1 MNQWPLWAR
10 LQHQSIGGMI
20 VAENGRSGA
29 MKFRVFLWAFAGFL
43 VAAGWAVYAAATF
56 PDLIQAK
63 PLVWNLAL
71 LTQPIAWASMHFS
84 FPASMY
90 LVFTTNAVA
99 YALVGLIIGSLRRRL
114 SHAR

>member
-1 MNQWPLWAR
+1 
-10 LQHQSIGGMI
+10 
-20 VAENGRSGA
+20 
-29 MKFRVFLWAFAGFL
+29 MKFRIFLWAFAGFL
-43 VAAGWAVYAAATF
+43 VAAGWAFYAAATF

-71 LTQPIAWASMHFS
+71 LTQPLAWASMHLN

-90 LVFTTNAVA
+90 LVFATNALA
-99 YALVGLIIGSLRRRL
+99 YALVGLMVESLRRQF

>member
-1 MNQWPLWAR
+1 VNQWPLWAG

-43 VAAGWAVYAAATF
+43 IAAGWAFYAAATS
-56 PDLIQAK
+56 PDLIQVK

-71 LTQPIAWASMHFS
+71 LTQPIAWASMHFN
-84 FPASMY
+84 FPASIY
-90 LVFTTNAVA
+90 LVFATNAVA
-99 YALVGLIIGSLRRRL
+99 YALLGLTVESLRRQL
-114 SHAR
+114 SQAR

>member
-1 MNQWPLWAR
+1 
-10 LQHQSIGGMI
+10 
-20 VAENGRSGA
+20 
-29 MKFRVFLWAFAGFL
+29 MKFRIFLWAFAGFL
-43 VAAGWAVYAAATF
+43 VAAGWAFYAAATF

-71 LTQPIAWASMHFS
+71 LTQPIAWASMHFN

-90 LVFTTNAVA
+90 LVFLSNVFS
-99 YALVGLIIGSLRRRL
+99 YALLGLMVESLRRQL